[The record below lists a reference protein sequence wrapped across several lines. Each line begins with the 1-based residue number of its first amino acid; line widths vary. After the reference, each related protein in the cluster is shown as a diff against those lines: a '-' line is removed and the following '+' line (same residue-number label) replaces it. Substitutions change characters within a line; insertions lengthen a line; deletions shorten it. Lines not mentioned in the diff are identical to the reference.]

1 MSVLEIICGV
11 LLILI
16 SIFIVAITIGQT
28 QKQQGMTSAIGG
40 GNNDSF
46 YDKNRS
52 NTKEHALERLTKIMT
67 VLFFILVIGVNVIEA
82 ITGKVSG

>member
-1 MSVLEIICGV
+1 
-11 LLILI
+11 
-16 SIFIVAITIGQT
+16 
-28 QKQQGMTSAIGG
+28 MTSAIGG